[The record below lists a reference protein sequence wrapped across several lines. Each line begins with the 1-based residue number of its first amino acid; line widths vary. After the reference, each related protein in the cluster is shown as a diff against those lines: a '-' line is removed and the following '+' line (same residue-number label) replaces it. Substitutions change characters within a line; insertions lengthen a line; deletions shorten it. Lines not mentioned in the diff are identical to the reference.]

1 MHDHC
6 LHKLKCEPAPLL
18 GRASY
23 WSSQLIIS
31 LIRYFFVMY
40 PIQVYNCLPNN
51 NYKNKIFYKLL
62 RYLQYIYI
70 YLYTIYCASV
80 GGDTWLS
87 RTCTCA

>member
-1 MHDHC
+1 MST
-6 LHKLKCEPAPLL
+6 PALL

-51 NYKNKIFYKLL
+51 NYKNKIFFKLL
-62 RYLQYIYI
+62 RYLHLQSI
-70 YLYTIYCASV
+70 YL
-80 GGDTWLS
+80 L
-87 RTCTCA
+87 RTSGLCRVDDQNLCICMNHDI

>member
-1 MHDHC
+1 MST
-6 LHKLKCEPAPLL
+6 PALL

-51 NYKNKIFYKLL
+51 NYKNKIFFKLL
-62 RYLQYIYI
+62 RYLPTSTI
-70 YLYTIYCASV
+70 YLFTAHQWSV
-80 GGDTWLS
+80 PSG
-87 RTCTCA
+87 